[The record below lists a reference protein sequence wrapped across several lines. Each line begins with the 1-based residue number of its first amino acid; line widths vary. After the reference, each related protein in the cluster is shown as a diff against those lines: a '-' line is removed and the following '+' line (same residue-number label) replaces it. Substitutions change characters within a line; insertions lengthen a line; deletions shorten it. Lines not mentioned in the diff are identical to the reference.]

1 MKNLFL
7 KMNNSGIA
15 PEDLEQIAQCNST
28 RLKIKIL
35 LLKGYSY
42 ITIQDFLHC
51 APKTISAVKRLIEQ
65 DEFIFDVKRGPK
77 TKITPDIKEIVL
89 NENFLHPDMALRN
102 LSSLIKDEHNINIS
116 KSSIDKVLTTNHCW
130 CNASRTKAITRA
142 KNCKNEFCIHN
153 IDRPN
158 KLRIIIQY
166 FLN

>member
-1 MKNLFL
+1 MVCEMKNLFL

-102 LSSLIKDEHNINIS
+102 LS
-116 KSSIDKVLTTNHCW
+116 ID
-130 CNASRTKAITRA
+130 
-142 KNCKNEFCIHN
+142 
-153 IDRPN
+153 
-158 KLRIIIQY
+158 
-166 FLN
+166 